1 MNLSLV
7 FMIVYFLL
15 PLCLFI
21 YLFVQIVQTGQFRPQ
36 IAEKLIEA
44 RGDSYLT
51 TVSDDRIYEHG

>member
-1 MNLSLV
+1 MYIFFYLY
-7 FMIVYFLL
+7 VY
-15 PLCLFI
+15 LFI